1 MEGIAAHLEWCAQ
14 RGLRP
19 EYLRVLR
26 ATLVRITRDVGPL
39 QLATED
45 QLADWAGHLSVSAG
59 ARRTYLAHLSSY
71 YRWLIWTDQRAD
83 DPTRRLIRP
92 RLQRRLPRPVDPTHL
107 RRALVLAD
115 RPVHTWL
122 LFAAF
127 CGLRAREIAGLEAEH
142 ITETGALFV
151 AEGKGGRQR
160 IVPLHPKLWAELE
173 YAPRVGHLFHDS
185 HGRPVTAAQVSQR
198 TNQFLH
204 RNGIPETLHQFRHHY
219 GTAVYRVSHDLRLT
233 QELMGHSDP
242 ATTAGYAAWEPD
254 KAAAVVAQ
262 LV

>member
-1 MEGIAAHLEWCAQ
+1 MESIGKHLDWCAQ

-26 ATLVRITRDVGPL
+26 ATLVRVTRQVGPL
-39 QLATED
+39 GLASETDLEGWVGTLD
-45 QLADWAGHLSVSAG
+45 VSAG

-92 RLQRRLPRPVDPTHL
+92 RLQRRLPRPVDPSHL
-107 RRALVLAD
+107 RRALVLATL
-115 RPVHTWL
+115 PISAWL

-127 CGLRAREIAGLEAEH
+127 CGLRACEIAGLEAEH
-142 ITETGALFV
+142 ITASGAVFV

-160 IVPLHPKLWAELE
+160 IVPLHPKLVPELE
-173 YAPRVGHLFHDS
+173 YLPRVGHLFLGRD
-185 HGRPVTAAQVSQR
+185 GRPVTAAQVSAR
-198 TNQFLH
+198 TNRFLH
-204 RNGIPETLHQFRHHY
+204 HNGIPETLHQFRHHY
-219 GTAVYRVSHDLRLT
+219 GTEIYRVSHDLRLT
-233 QELMGHSDP
+233 QELLGHSDP

-254 KAAAVVAQ
+254 KAAAVVA
-262 LV
+262 LLT